1 MPLDERIP
9 HLHWARW
16 GSDDEQQRELSPAQL
31 DLARQ
36 ALGVERPGEPAPAI
50 EQVELPPSRLG
61 EEARAAIAAVVGP
74 GNLLDDREA
83 RIVHSFGKSTPDLL
97 RARAGG
103 GADAPD
109 AVALPGTHDEVLGLL
124 RACAE
129 HGVAVV
135 PYGGGTSVVGGLEP
149 LRGAHAGLISL
160 DLHRMARLVDVDEIS
175 LTATLEPGLR
185 GPEADALLA
194 EHGLMLGHY
203 PQSFKYATIGGFAAT
218 RSSGQA
224 SAGYGRF
231 DAMVV
236 GLMVATPQGTLDLG
250 RAPASA
256 AGPDLRQLFL
266 GSEGTLGVITQV
278 TMRVQRI
285 PQARRYEAWTLPD
298 FATGRDAVRRLV
310 QEGAQPTVLRL
321 SDELE
326 TFVTG
331 GQAQEAAS
339 EPAVTGS
346 LLIAGFEGTERS
358 VRARRELAAAILT
371 EAGASE
377 LGAELGEGWL
387 EHRFDA
393 PYLRDPM
400 LDAGVLSETLE
411 TVASWS
417 ELPSLYEAV
426 KEAVAG
432 ALAGVGNVLVWCHVS
447 HVYPSG
453 ASLYFTFAAPLGDEP
468 LERWRAAKHAACDA
482 IAARGASITHHH
494 AVGVDHRDWM
504 RAEIGELGIEVL
516 RAVKRR
522 VDPEG
527 ILNPGKLI
535 P

>member
-1 MPLDERIP
+1 VPLDERIP
-9 HLHWARW
+9 YLHWARW
-16 GSDDEQQRELSPAQL
+16 GSADEDQRALSAAQL

-36 ALGVERPGEPAPAI
+36 ALGVERPGDPAVSI
-50 EQVELPPSRLG
+50 EQVELPPSRLAH
-61 EEARAAIAAVVGP
+61 EARAALAAIVGAD
-74 GNLLDDREA
+74 NLRDDREA
-83 RIVHSFGKSTPDLL
+83 RILHSFGKSTPDLL
-97 RARAGG
+97 RARAGDA
-103 GADAPD
+103 ADAPD
-109 AVALPGTHDEVLGLL
+109 AVVLAGAHDEVLELL

-149 LRGAHAGLISL
+149 LRGGHSGLISL
-160 DLHRMARLVDVDEIS
+160 DLHRMARLVQVDEVS

-203 PQSFKYATIGGFAAT
+203 PQSFKWATIGGFAAT

-231 DAMVV
+231 DAMVL
-236 GLMVATPQGTLDLG
+236 GLKVATPQGTLDLG

-266 GSEGTLGVITQV
+266 GSEGALGVITQV

-346 LLIAGFEGTERS
+346 LLIAGFEGSARA
-358 VRARRELAAAILT
+358 VQARRELAAAILG
-371 EAGASE
+371 EAGATA
-377 LGAELGEGWL
+377 LGPELGEGWL

-400 LDAGVLSETLE
+400 FDAGVLSETLE
-411 TVASWS
+411 TVTSWS
-417 ELPSLYEAV
+417 ELPALYDAV

-432 ALAGVGNVLVWCHVS
+432 ALAGVGNALVWCHVS

-453 ASLYFTFAAPLGDEP
+453 ASLYFSFAAPLGDEP
-468 LERWRAAKHAACDA
+468 LERWRAAKRAACEA

-504 RAEIGELGIEVL
+504 GAEIGELGIEVL

-522 VDPEG
+522 VDPAG